1 MTTQL
6 DKYARDAITWKSLA
20 DVNYDAAQTLF
31 LHAIAK
37 PGLYF
42 VAVTLGHVALE
53 MLLKTALICSGMT
66 ALNPKSIKS
75 LDPSIGLKPDD
86 CVWGHDLVALAKTLA
101 TRRPD
106 FDLSAEMHVRTAALR
121 TPMTVE
127 EGFELFNPFFSELRY
142 PQELKNIA
150 GFGEDEGLVLE
161 ELACRIEPFIT
172 VKPNVEAESS

>member
-1 MTTQL
+1 MTAQL
-6 DKYARDAITWKSLA
+6 DKYARDAVTWKNLA
-20 DVNYDAAQTLF
+20 DINYAAAQTLF
-31 LHAIAK
+31 LHAIEK

-42 VAVTLGHVALE
+42 VAVTLGHIALE

-66 ALNPKSIKS
+66 AFNPKNVKS
-75 LDPSIGLKPDD
+75 LDPSFGLKSDD

-106 FDLSAEMHVRTAALR
+106 FDLSAEMYVRNAAR
-121 TPMTVE
+121 RMPMTVE

-150 GFGEDEGLVLE
+150 GFGEDEGSVLE
-161 ELACRIEPFIT
+161 ELACQIEPFII
-172 VKPNVEAESS
+172 V